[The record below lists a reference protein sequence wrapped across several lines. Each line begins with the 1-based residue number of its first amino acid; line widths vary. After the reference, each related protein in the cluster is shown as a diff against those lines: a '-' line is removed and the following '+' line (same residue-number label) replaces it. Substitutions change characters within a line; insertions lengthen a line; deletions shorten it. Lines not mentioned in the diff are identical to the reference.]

1 MSVIVNDTKIPDI
14 QPDNCPFCGSTAFI
28 ETFKVRKG
36 YEANV
41 HCNKCLAN
49 MPTMTFD
56 TEEEAYYQAVADWN
70 TRTTTTKEEMKNLE
84 YRVGNEPSSVKS

>member
-1 MSVIVNDTKIPDI
+1 MKLKP
-14 QPDNCPFCGSTAFI
+14 CPFCGFTASI

-49 MPTMTFD
+49 IPTITLD
-56 TEEEAYYQAVADWN
+56 SEEESYYQAVTCWN
-70 TRTTTTKEEMKNLE
+70 TRTTTGIK
-84 YRVGNEPSSVKS
+84 